1 MTKKKKLTT
10 TNTED
15 AWCEDFWWRKHA
27 RLGSGNL
34 CVFSWKIR
42 TSFGVRLT
50 SPPSQ
55 TSKPL
60 RLLHPLHL
68 LHLLRLLRLLLGCWL
83 VWEGGELFVT
93 PQSHQQH
100 HHCQCCFLPRCPYRA
115 AASSAALHVAP
126 AAAAAAAVGAACRLD
141 ATAQSAD
148 TVS

>member
-50 SPPSQ
+50 SPTIPNKQ
-55 TSKPL
+55 T
-60 RLLHPLHL
+60 
-68 LHLLRLLRLLLGCWL
+68 
-83 VWEGGELFVT
+83 VT
-93 PQSHQQH
+93 SV
-100 HHCQCCFLPRCPYRA
+100 
-115 AASSAALHVAP
+115 ASVVTSV
-126 AAAAAAAVGAACRLD
+126 
-141 ATAQSAD
+141 D
-148 TVS
+148 TVSAD